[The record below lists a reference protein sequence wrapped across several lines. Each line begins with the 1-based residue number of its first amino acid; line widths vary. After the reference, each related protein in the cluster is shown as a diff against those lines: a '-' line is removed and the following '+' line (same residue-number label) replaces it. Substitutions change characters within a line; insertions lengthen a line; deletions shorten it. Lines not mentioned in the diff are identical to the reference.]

1 MNLHIIKQIY
11 LQNSNMLI
19 FTVNFSLKAASLSHE
34 IKYRMIYECGTVPM
48 KLHTGIGEANCLA
61 QME

>member
-1 MNLHIIKQIY
+1 
-11 LQNSNMLI
+11 MLI